1 MNIRDLLRLLALMGI
16 VTLLVACGRPSGPA
30 DLPAARPRPA
40 AAEPGADRVM
50 LFLGD
55 SLTAGY
61 HLDPAD
67 AYPALIQQK
76 LDDAGYVYRVV
87 NAGVSGD
94 TTQDGLQRLDWVLR
108 QPVDIFVLA
117 LGANDALRGQPIDHI
132 EGNLDAILS
141 GTRARSPDV
150 QLVLAGMRM
159 PLNYGP
165 AYTRSFERM
174 YRDLARRHDA
184 VLIPFLLDGVAGRP
198 DLNLRDGI
206 HPTEEGQRIIA
217 DTVWTY
223 LRPAV
228 R

>member
-1 MNIRDLLRLLALMGI
+1 
-16 VTLLVACGRPSGPA
+16 
-30 DLPAARPRPA
+30 
-40 AAEPGADRVM
+40 
-50 LFLGD
+50 
-55 SLTAGY
+55 
-61 HLDPAD
+61 
-67 AYPALIQQK
+67 LIQQK
-76 LDDAGYVYRVV
+76 LADAGYVYRVV

-108 QPVDIFVLA
+108 QPVDVFVLA

-141 GTRARSPDV
+141 GTRARYPDV